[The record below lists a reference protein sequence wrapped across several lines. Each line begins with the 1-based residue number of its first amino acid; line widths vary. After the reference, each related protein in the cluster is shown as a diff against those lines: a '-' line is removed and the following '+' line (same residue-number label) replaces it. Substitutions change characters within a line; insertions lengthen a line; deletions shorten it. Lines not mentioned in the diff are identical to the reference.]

1 MKVKEMIY
9 GDRKEKEILAEGSW
23 GPYQYKVV
31 SLGSHP
37 CGYVSI
43 PDNHPLHGKLELM
56 EAIIACHGGITFYDR
71 MNDGMDSEWG
81 TEFYIGWDY
90 AHSGDFMGGGFGR
103 EEFDTKYTTEEII
116 NECYLVIGQ
125 LTMYD
130 DFASQ
135 FDFKDNQEFLK
146 ELIGD

>member
-1 MKVKEMIY
+1 MNVKEMIY
-9 GDRKEKEILAEGSW
+9 GDRKPKEILAEGSW
-23 GPYQYKVV
+23 GPYTYKVV

-43 PDNHPLHGKLELM
+43 PDNHPLHGKLDLM
-56 EAIIACHGGITFYDR
+56 EAIIACHGGISFYDR
-71 MNDGMDSEWG
+71 IKDWG

-90 AHSGDFMGGGFGR
+90 AHAGDFIGGGLGR
-103 EEFDTKYTTEEII
+103 EEFDTKYTTEEIV

-130 DFASQ
+130 EFTSL
-135 FDFKDNQEFLK
+135 FDFKNNQEKLK
-146 ELIGD
+146 ELLGD

>member
-1 MKVKEMIY
+1 MKEMIY
-9 GDRKEKEILAEGSW
+9 GNRKPKEILAEGSW

-43 PDNHPLHGKLELM
+43 PDNHPLYGKLELM

-71 MNDGMDSEWG
+71 MDDGMNSEWG
-81 TEFYIGWDY
+81 TGFYIGWDY
-90 AHSGDFMGGGFGR
+90 APAGDFVGGLRAFEIEG
-103 EEFDTKYTTEEII
+103 EEKHTTEEIV

-125 LTMYD
+125 LSMYD
-130 DFASQ
+130 DFVAQ
-135 FDFKDNQEFLK
+135 FEFKDNQEFLK
-146 ELIGD
+146 ELLGD